1 MMLGAFSIALLAT
14 VITVG
19 PQSAKA
25 AGAQSFV
32 ADYTVSLYGLP
43 VARSRFNSTFEGGKF
58 TVHGSLSSAGI
69 ARIFDST
76 EGTTTVSGTIT
87 EEATRPSLY
96 LMKYTSGKK
105 RKKTEIRFSRGNVT
119 ETENVPPLKK
129 KPNWVDVE
137 RAHLASVADP
147 ISAILVPAQG
157 PGEVCN
163 RTIRLYDGEMRADL
177 KLRPAGS
184 ETIEVGDFAGEAAIC
199 IARFVPVS
207 GYRAGHRSIEYLKNK
222 SRITIAFAELGT
234 TGVYAPLKASIGTE
248 IGTLNI
254 EARSFQAVDK

>member
-1 MMLGAFSIALLAT
+1 MLGVVSTALLAT

-19 PQSAKA
+19 PQSPAQ
-25 AGAQSFV
+25 GAQSFV

-43 VARSRFNSTFEGGKF
+43 VARSRFNSTFDDGKF

-76 EGTTTVSGTIT
+76 QGTTTVSGTIT
-87 EEATRPSLY
+87 PAAARPSLY
-96 LMKYTSGKK
+96 LMNYTSGKK

-119 ETENVPPLKK
+119 RTENVPPLRT

-137 RAHLASVADP
+137 RGHLAAVADP
-147 ISAILVPAQG
+147 ISATLVPAG
-157 PGEVCN
+157 SPAEVCQ

-177 KLRPAGS
+177 KLSPGGTEAISIG
-184 ETIEVGDFAGEAAIC
+184 EFDGEATVC
-199 IARFVPVS
+199 NARFVPVS
-207 GYRAGHRSIEYLKNK
+207 GYRAGHRSIEYLRNK
-222 SRITIAFAELGT
+222 SKISIAFAELGT

-248 IGTLNI
+248 IGTLHI
-254 EARSFQAVDK
+254 EARSFRSVSK